1 MDNLAKIMMLMSLL
15 NVKLSGRVIQTHE
28 HFRDVRARAFFFFY
42 TEVHEHNMLKL
53 GGILRFRIRKMSI
66 QQKLLLLLLIQQD
79 LGEMGE
85 ISFLEEIKYES
96 YY

>member
-1 MDNLAKIMMLMSLL
+1 MMLMSLL

-53 GGILRFRIRKMSI
+53 GGILPLDWSC
-66 QQKLLLLLLIQQD
+66 
-79 LGEMGE
+79 G
-85 ISFLEEIKYES
+85 LEKCQYNKN
-96 YY
+96 YYYYYSSSKIWVRWGKFHS